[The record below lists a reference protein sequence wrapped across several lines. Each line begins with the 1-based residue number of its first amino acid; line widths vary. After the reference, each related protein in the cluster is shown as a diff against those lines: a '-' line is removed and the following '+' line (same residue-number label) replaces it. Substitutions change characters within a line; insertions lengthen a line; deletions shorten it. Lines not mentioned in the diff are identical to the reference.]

1 MNNEDLSKAFAI
13 LQEIKG
19 QWQDNTVNSL
29 GNDPFLVLVS
39 GILSHRTKD
48 QVTKEATRR
57 LLEVAPTPED
67 LLKIP
72 EEELSQII
80 YPVGFYRRKAKTLRK
95 MAEILLTRYQ
105 GKVPDDLE
113 ELLKLPGVG
122 RKTANLVLTVGFQKP
137 AISVDTHIHRIVN
150 RWGYVET
157 KTPEETEKALR
168 EKLPLPYWQIINPLL
183 VLFGQ
188 NICLPRRPRCF
199 QCPVEEFCEKRG
211 VEN

>member
-19 QWQDNTVNSL
+19 QWQDNTINSL

>member
-1 MNNEDLSKAFAI
+1 MTDENLGKAFAI

-29 GNDPFLVLVS
+29 GSDPFLVLTS
-39 GILSHRTKD
+39 CILSHRTKD
-48 QVTKEATRR
+48 QVTREATQR
-57 LLEVAPTPED
+57 LRAVAPTPED
-67 LLKIP
+67 IAKIP

-95 MAEILLTRYQ
+95 IAEILLTRYQ
-105 GKVPDDLE
+105 GEVPDDLE

-122 RKTANLVLTVGFQKP
+122 RKTANLVLTVGFRKP

-157 KTPEETEKALR
+157 KTPEETEKELR
-168 EKLPLPYWQIINPLL
+168 KKLPLPYWEVINPLL

-199 QCPVEEFCEKRG
+199 ECPIEEFCEKRG
-211 VEN
+211 VKN

>member
-168 EKLPLPYWQIINPLL
+168 ERLPLPYWQIINPLL

-199 QCPVEEFCEKRG
+199 ECPIEEFCEKRG

>member
-1 MNNEDLSKAFAI
+1 MTDENLGKAFAI

-29 GNDPFLVLVS
+29 GSDPFLVLTS
-39 GILSHRTKD
+39 CILSHRTKD
-48 QVTKEATRR
+48 QVTREATQR
-57 LLEVAPTPED
+57 LRAAAPTPED
-67 LLKIP
+67 ILKIP
-72 EEELSQII
+72 EEELSQLI

-95 MAEILLTRYQ
+95 IAEILLTRYQ
-105 GKVPDDLE
+105 GEVPDDLE

-122 RKTANLVLTVGFQKP
+122 RKTANLVLTIGFHKP

-157 KTPEETEKALR
+157 KTPEETEKELR
-168 EKLPLPYWQIINPLL
+168 KKLPLTYWPIINPLL

-199 QCPVEEFCEKRG
+199 ECPIEKFCEKRG
-211 VEN
+211 VKN